1 MARCFILAGNYGS
14 GKTEIALNL
23 SLAFSKKGK
32 TVLADMDIVN
42 PYFRSAE
49 HGDMLLKN
57 GIRLIAPIYANT
69 LVDAPSI
76 SAEVFAAFSY
86 EYAVFDAG
94 GDPVGTS
101 VLGSIADRFTGQEEL
116 EFYYVV
122 NARRPLQK
130 TAQQVTDMLLLIQ
143 AKARMPITGLINN
156 TNLARETVVED
167 LLYGREVCMEVS
179 QKTGIPIVYTSGE
192 EPVLREYAQKTGETG
207 LLTLKIYTRPNWL
220 DTTV

>member
-1 MARCFILAGNYGS
+1 MAKCYILAGNYGS

-49 HGDMLLKN
+49 HGKMLEAN
-57 GIRLIAPIYANT
+57 GIRLIAPTYANT
-69 LVDAPSI
+69 LVDVPVI
-76 SAEVFAAFSY
+76 SGEVFAAFSY
-86 EYAVFDAG
+86 DYAVFDAG

-101 VLGSIADRFTGQEEL
+101 VMGSISDHFAGQEVR
-116 EFYYVV
+116 FYYVV

-130 TAQQVTDMLLLIQ
+130 TADQVAGMLQLIQ

-156 TNLARETVVED
+156 TNLARETTVED
-167 LLYGREVCMEVS
+167 LLFGREVCMEVA
-179 QKTGIPIVYTSGE
+179 QKTGIPIAYTSGE
-192 EPVLREYAQKTGETG
+192 EHILKEYAAKTGEG
-207 LLTLKIYTRPNWL
+207 SLFFLKIYTRPNWL